1 MTVVDTSV
9 VVAVVLEASDAA
21 DWKELLAGAGDLVMS
36 AASYLELGMVTFA
49 RRKLERDEL
58 DRRLAA
64 ANVAVVPVSPT
75 QAILAL
81 EAFYRYGK
89 GQHPAKLNFGD
100 CLTYALAK
108 ERRDPLLF
116 KGDDFSQTDITPA
129 F

>member
-1 MTVVDTSV
+1 MVVDTSV
-9 VVAVVLEASDAA
+9 VVAILLGEPDADLWARRMASSG
-21 DWKELLAGAGDLVMS
+21 ELVMS

-64 ANVAVVPVSPT
+64 ANIAVVPVSPT

-89 GQHPAKLNFGD
+89 GQDPAKLNFGD

-116 KGDDFSQTDITPA
+116 KGDDFSQTDITHA
-129 F
+129 S